1 MQILAQLLG
10 AIKFIVKKADM
21 VLLGLCLV
29 STGYGIVLIASATNF
44 RYNTLHYIL
53 IQTIATILGIGLYF
67 LFSNLDMEHYAE
79 KWWIFLLFNLG
90 FIALLVPF
98 GVERNNSKAWIS
110 FSWLPMDIQPA
121 EIVKLTFTVLL
132 AKQIA
137 WFKENRRMKGLESVV
152 WPGGHT
158 AMMFLWI
165 YAISSDAGSGLVYLM
180 IFAGMAF
187 AAGLAWYWFAAGIG
201 AVVAGVVTAVGL
213 DFLPGY
219 MIDRIWVLFDHS
231 YKPQGVG
238 WQQTRSLMAL
248 GSGGIFGRTLQRYPD
263 PVSL

>member
-152 WPGGHT
+152 WPGST
-158 AMMFLWI
+158 I
-165 YAISSDAGSGLVYLM
+165 
-180 IFAGMAF
+180 
-187 AAGLAWYWFAAGIG
+187 
-201 AVVAGVVTAVGL
+201 
-213 DFLPGY
+213 
-219 MIDRIWVLFDHS
+219 
-231 YKPQGVG
+231 
-238 WQQTRSLMAL
+238 
-248 GSGGIFGRTLQRYPD
+248 
-263 PVSL
+263 